1 MEKEKITITIGS
13 GKALVFEADPANKY
27 DQDFAKLCSQV
38 GESQP
43 QSLQE
48 FFTRLIDLQK
58 KTAPEIH
65 KKNGRRL

>member
-27 DQDFAKLCSQV
+27 DQDLAKLCKQV
-38 GESQP
+38 GESHP

-48 FFTRLIDLQK
+48 FFTRLHELQK
-58 KTAPEIH
+58 KTAPEIP
-65 KKNGRRL
+65 KRNGRRL

>member
-13 GKALVFEADPANKY
+13 GRALVFEADPANKY

-38 GESQP
+38 EQSQP

-48 FFTRLIDLQK
+48 FFTRLSELQK
-58 KTAPEIH
+58 KPTEIP
-65 KKNGRRL
+65 KKKGRRL